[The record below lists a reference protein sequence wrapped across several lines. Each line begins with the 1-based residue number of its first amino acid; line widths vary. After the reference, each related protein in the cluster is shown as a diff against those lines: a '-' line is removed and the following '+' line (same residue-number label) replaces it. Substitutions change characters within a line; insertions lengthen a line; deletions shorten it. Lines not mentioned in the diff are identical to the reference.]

1 MREGGDNGYE
11 FGAILSGLKEMN
23 DPKTQIGVTYHMG
36 IRPAA
41 CRKGDPRRAGGR
53 VNENTVQLGGLH

>member
-1 MREGGDNGYE
+1 MGDNGYE
-11 FGAILSGLKEMN
+11 LGAILTGLKEMN

-36 IRPAA
+36 IRPA
-41 CRKGDPRRAGGR
+41 CRKEDPQRAGGR